1 MAQDKI
7 VTKQRYRSE
16 LEMALRMVSK
26 TIDDLKTYDTCS
38 RDIECCSAAIKN
50 LRNSFASLYL
60 AMPDFQIVSNM
71 KHLYSHLSS
80 QERLNYALSHE
91 GLTEIYIFFQAL
103 YKHISDEIASIPCT

>member
-7 VTKQRYRSE
+7 VTKQQYRAE

-38 RDIECCSAAIKN
+38 RDIECCSAALRN

-71 KHLYSHLSS
+71 KHLYSYLSS
-80 QERLNYALSHE
+80 LERLNHALSHE
-91 GLTEIYIFFQAL
+91 GLADIDRFFQAL
-103 YKHISDEIASIPCT
+103 SKHIRDEIDSIPCR